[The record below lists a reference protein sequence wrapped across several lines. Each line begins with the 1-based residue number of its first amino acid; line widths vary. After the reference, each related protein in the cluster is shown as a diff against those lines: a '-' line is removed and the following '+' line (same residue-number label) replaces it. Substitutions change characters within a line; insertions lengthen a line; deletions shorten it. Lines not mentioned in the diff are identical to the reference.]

1 MSTTSQLCTFHIGDM
16 YLGVPV
22 EHVQE
27 VLRYHPL
34 TRVPLAAPSVS
45 GLINLRGQIVTAID
59 LRERFRLPKRP
70 AGCEPMNVVIRSD
83 DGVVS
88 LLVDGIGDVR
98 EPSPDSFE
106 PSPSTLR
113 EPARALVR
121 GAYKLEDRLLLTLD
135 VQAAVD
141 VQQET
146 LSHRS

>member
-1 MSTTSQLCTFHIGDM
+1 MNTTSQFCTFNIGDM
-16 YLGVPV
+16 YLGIPV

-59 LRERFRLPKRP
+59 LRERFQLPKR
-70 AGCEPMNVVIRSD
+70 AVECEPMNVVIRSD

-106 PSPSTLR
+106 PPPSTLR
-113 EPARALVR
+113 EPARSLVR
-121 GAYKLEDRLLLTLD
+121 GAYKLDDRLLLMLD
-135 VQAAVD
+135 VCTAVD
-141 VQQET
+141 VFQEPH
-146 LSHRS
+146 SQRS